1 MFHEK
6 EAIIEKLT
14 GVKSSKKSYY
24 TELKSTIVELER
36 KNKKLE
42 ILSDLAKGFH
52 VHRPI
57 EESLE
62 RVISQLYEMY
72 SMQRISLS
80 LLIDGELQLQ
90 SMYPDILAP
99 FPIGTVFPKEKS
111 LYWKAAD
118 RDIIVI
124 HEFDDSVIRFKE
136 EKALASINIYHLC
149 IVPLIVKG
157 ELVGVLSFGSAN
169 RINYDVSDI
178 EFLRQLSDHL
188 AVLVENARLYQ
199 AVLQGKDEWEQTFQ
213 AVADVLMVTDR
224 KQQIVRCNK
233 AANLFFDLDNEKL
246 LGHTFH
252 ELVCRESHQPCPFE
266 DTFNTNDMINY
277 QITLQPER
285 VCDIQTFPVIDES
298 ETSIGM
304 VIYIKDITEKI
315 RTQAQL
321 QHSGKLAA
329 IGEMAAGVAHE
340 LNSPLTAVLGNT
352 QLLKR
357 SLQREEPNFKL
368 VEGIEKSGNRCKTT
382 IKNLL
387 SFSRPE
393 KNETMLCSFQQA
405 AEDVLSLI
413 GFQIEREQIAFKKE
427 FVFDLPLVEGS
438 PHQIEQILIN
448 LLLNAK
454 DALLSQEQNN
464 RVITIAT
471 GLMEYSR
478 EIGIYISIE
487 DNGIGMGED
496 ILNNIFKPFYSTKN
510 TQEGTGLGLSV
521 SIDIAK
527 SHNGTIL
534 VNSEKGSGSEFIL
547 WLPHKGGGVHEYT
560 YG

>member
-6 EAIIEKLT
+6 EAVIEKLT

-24 TELKSTIVELER
+24 TELKRTIAELER

-42 ILSDLAKGFH
+42 ILSDIAKGFH

-57 EESLE
+57 QESLE
-62 RVISQLYEMY
+62 RVISQLYDMY
-72 SMQRISLS
+72 PMQRISLS

-90 SMYPDILAP
+90 SMYPEILAP
-99 FPIGTVFPKEKS
+99 FPVGTIFPKEKS
-111 LYWKAAD
+111 LYWKAAE

-124 HEFDDSVIRFKE
+124 HEFDESTIHFKE
-136 EKALASINIYHLC
+136 EIALARINIYHLC
-149 IVPLIVKG
+149 IVPLIVKE
-157 ELVGVLSFGSAN
+157 ELVGVLSFGSEN
-169 RINYDVSDI
+169 RINYDISDI

-199 AVLQGKDEWEQTFQ
+199 AVLQGRDEWEQTFQ
-213 AVADVLMVTDR
+213 AVADILILTDR
-224 KQQIVRCNK
+224 NQRIVRCNK
-233 AANLFFDLDNEKL
+233 AANDFFHVEELI
-246 LGHTFH
+246 GRSFH
-252 ELVCRESHQPCPFE
+252 ELICRESHHPCPFE
-266 DTFNTNDMINY
+266 DSFYTNEMKNY
-277 QITLQPER
+277 QLTVQPER
-285 VCDIQTFPVIDES
+285 VCDIQTFPVIDETQ
-298 ETSIGM
+298 TSIGM
-304 VIYIKDITEKI
+304 VIYIKDVTEKI

-340 LNSPLTAVLGNT
+340 LNSPLTAILGNT

-357 SLQREEPNFKL
+357 SLGRENTNYNL
-368 VEGIEKSGNRCKTT
+368 VEGIERSGNRCKTT

-393 KNETMLCSFQQA
+393 KNETTQCSFQQA

-413 GFQIEREQIAFKKE
+413 GFQIEREQITINKK
-427 FVFDLPLVEGS
+427 FAPDLPSIEGS

-454 DALLSQEQNN
+454 DALLSKKDYK
-464 RVITIAT
+464 RIITIET
-471 GLMEYSR
+471 GIMEHAQ
-478 EIGIYISIE
+478 EKGNYICVK
-487 DNGIGMGED
+487 DNGIGMEENVM
-496 ILNNIFKPFYSTKN
+496 NNIFKPFYSTKYK
-510 TQEGTGLGLSV
+510 QKGTGLGLSV

-534 VNSEKGSGSEFIL
+534 VSSKKGSGSEFTL
-547 WLPHKGGGVHEYT
+547 WLPERG
-560 YG
+560 